1 MQLSSKIN
9 PDDFSLSDLT
19 TYQSGVVQSA
29 AHRNLRKFTDDCLK
43 DHGLTTMQWFIVGT
57 VYDAGDKGVRITE
70 LSKTIDTT
78 LGFLT
83 NSINLLESRGILE
96 RLDHASDSRSK
107 MVVVSR
113 SFRPKCQQIESD
125 LRTKMR
131 RSIYSKISPDE
142 LFIYIKVL
150 YKLAELEK

>member
-70 LSKTIDTT
+70 LSRTIDTT

-131 RSIYSKISPDE
+131 RSIYSKI
-142 LFIYIKVL
+142 
-150 YKLAELEK
+150 